1 MENARDNSFL
11 VITDFFYDIF
21 MKFRDPEIYAV
32 EIHAKDPSRKIS
44 APFEYLYEYSLK
56 DGWYNGTKQP
66 EFAKKLTLSE
76 ASMFISS
83 FSKMYPEFFHIT
95 LIKTYYV
102 PVELG
107 KNNTIVLESAL
118 NEME

>member
-1 MENARDNSFL
+1 M
-11 VITDFFYDIF
+11 T
-21 MKFRDPEIYAV
+21 FRDPQIYAV
-32 EIHAKDPSRKIS
+32 EIHSKDPNRKVS
-44 APFEYLYEYSLK
+44 VPFEFLYEYSLK
-56 DGWYNGTKQP
+56 EGWYNGTKQP

-76 ASMFISS
+76 ASMFVSS
-83 FSKMYPEFFHIT
+83 FSKMYPEFFHIA
-95 LIKTYYV
+95 LIKTYNV

>member
-1 MENARDNSFL
+1 M
-11 VITDFFYDIF
+11 T
-21 MKFRDPEIYAV
+21 FRDPQIYAV
-32 EIHAKDPSRKIS
+32 EIHSKDPNRKVS
-44 APFEYLYEYSLK
+44 VPFEFLYEYSLK
-56 DGWYNGTKQP
+56 EGWYNGTKQP

-83 FSKMYPEFFHIT
+83 FSKMYPEFFHIA
-95 LIKTYYV
+95 LIKTYNV